1 MEKFV
6 IYRDTVSSQENML
19 NILAKTNEIKH
30 INKYDNLNRLVA
42 KEIKT
47 DTKTFNQSYTYDK
60 TRVTSFTTF
69 NTTYNYQYDEMG
81 NVINANGS
89 TYTYDKYGRL
99 LTSNYNEKNKYT
111 YDNNGNL
118 SKIERLDSNENVLS
132 TTVYNRTI
140 SNSYKLTSVTG
151 DINATLSYGSGFNP
165 TNITINGV
173 SRKITYKGKRIKQFG
188 NSHYLYNDKGI
199 RIAKIVYKYEG
210 SMMIGY
216 ERHYYELEG
225 CKNVNFGQ
233 TPETGV
239 RKFVLDV
246 LNFFGNLFA

>member
-99 LTSNYNEKNKYT
+99 LTSNVIFLLTPLIVILVGLNPLP
-111 YDNNGNL
+111 YDNEAVISPVTEVNL
-118 SKIERLDSNENVLS
+118 
-132 TTVYNRTI
+132 
-140 SNSYKLTSVTG
+140 
-151 DINATLSYGSGFNP
+151 
-165 TNITINGV
+165 
-173 SRKITYKGKRIKQFG
+173 
-188 NSHYLYNDKGI
+188 
-199 RIAKIVYKYEG
+199 
-210 SMMIGY
+210 
-216 ERHYYELEG
+216 
-225 CKNVNFGQ
+225 
-233 TPETGV
+233 
-239 RKFVLDV
+239 
-246 LNFFGNLFA
+246 